1 MYKST
6 GTKKQILLVQV
17 RRSFKLCELLRSQR
31 WKRNMNTC
39 RSALPAGRAAR
50 TDFSCWLSWGCGS
63 RVSNCCTKNGILLF
77 CGFFPIELKAFGWIM
92 TGGKMEKTDFEND
105 FFITF
110 PLFLCIWIIK
120 RVFSQAAIFAAV
132 EIDWFT
138 GSRTQSNKWICDC
151 ELAETHTILPTH
163 TDTILPYSTILRP
176 YST

>member
-6 GTKKQILLVQV
+6 GTNPLGSSSQLW
-17 RRSFKLCELLRSQR
+17 SFKLCELLRSQR

-50 TDFSCWLSWGCGS
+50 TDFSRWLSHGDVAAGS
-63 RVSNCCTKNGILLF
+63 QIPAPKMEFVVLWFLSHRFEGFRWNHERWKNG
-77 CGFFPIELKAFGWIM
+77 
-92 TGGKMEKTDFEND
+92 KTDFEND